1 MEQKKFYITTAI
13 AYTSRKPHIGN
24 TYEIVLTDAIAR
36 LKRMQG
42 YDVFFCTGT
51 DEHGQKIEE
60 IAGAAGVTPKAY
72 VDQISG
78 QIRTIWDTMNTSYD
92 YFIRT
97 TDDYHEKVV
106 QKIFKR
112 LYDQGDIYKGEY
124 SGMYCTPCES
134 FWTESQLKDGCC
146 PDCGRPVKPAKEE
159 AYFFRMSK
167 YQDRLMK
174 HIEENPD
181 FIVPESRK
189 KEMINNF
196 LKPGLQDLCVSRT
209 SFKWGIPVSFDDRH
223 VVYVWLDALTN
234 YITALGYDPDG
245 SGENFAK
252 YWPADVHV
260 IGKDI
265 LRFHTLYW
273 PIFLMAL
280 DLPLPKQI
288 FGHPWMLF
296 AAEKMSKS
304 RGNVIYADDMVRLF
318 GVDAVRYYMLSAM
331 PYAQDGT
338 ITYEAFI
345 AKYNTDL
352 ANTLGN
358 LVNRT
363 VAMANKYFG
372 GAILAAGGEDPLDV
386 DLRETALSTVSG
398 VLSSME
404 QYRTADALQKII
416 ALAQRANKYIDET
429 TPWILA
435 KDEASLPRLQLVLSN
450 LVEAIRYLGV
460 LLTPFLPDTAAAILR
475 QIGIQF
481 GFQIGN
487 PAGDLD
493 SLSQFGS
500 APARQVGAAT
510 PLFARLDEQKTMER
524 IEKEIVE
531 PQKAA
536 AAAEAAGNA
545 PAEEKAEE
553 PAGIVHLPQIT
564 IDDFGKVE
572 LRVGRIAQCEK
583 LKKSKKLLKIQ
594 LEDGEGTRQI
604 LSGIAAWYTPEDLIG
619 KKVLFVANL
628 KPAKLAGELSEG
640 MILAADC
647 SETEVKVV
655 FVDDSI
661 PAGATVC

>member
-265 LRFHTLYW
+265 LRFHTIYW

-460 LLTPFLPDTAAAILR
+460 LLTPFLPDTAAAILS
-475 QIGIQF
+475 
-481 GFQIGN
+481 QIGN

-510 PLFARLDEQKTMER
+510 PLFARLDEQKAMER

>member
-510 PLFARLDEQKTMER
+510 PLFARLDEQKAMER